1 MTFSHSIFF
10 SDEEQKKKAS
20 AWYYVAYQARTNLS
34 FAWIMNQLMCSIASD
49 RRIVQTEDDQ
59 LSQIIGQSL
68 YEQDLDAKVK
78 QYADFYHLTEQKK
91 KDRSE
96 AIILG
101 EQFLKIIDLANQSE
115 CDQGIAHELLTILH
129 RISLNYA
136 WRIS

>member
-1 MTFSHSIFF
+1 
-10 SDEEQKKKAS
+10 
-20 AWYYVAYQARTNLS
+20 
-34 FAWIMNQLMCSIASD
+34 MNQLMRGIASY

-101 EQFLKIIDLANQSE
+101 EQFLQIIDLANQSE